1 MVLSWILVLALPKPP
16 VVNVSGMP
24 KLHSQFTLL
33 FLIRVDA
40 ILESLADD
48 HCPFCPTIYCLTIS
62 SDTDPTDAMNRER
75 VHMESFPRFIG
86 DGNLDFIPGQAG
98 EAFQGYS
105 LPIVWA
111 V

>member
-1 MVLSWILVLALPKPP
+1 MLCQMVLYWILVLALPKPP

-75 VHMESFPRFIG
+75 VHMESF
-86 DGNLDFIPGQAG
+86 
-98 EAFQGYS
+98 QGYS